1 MSVISRHLHN
11 ANANGDDADD
21 EISNKK
27 SSNKNE
33 KRVHRWK
40 KKEPIVFDTSFRE
53 KKISTPPKNAA
64 EKHHYSISSYF
75 AMTVSLNIL
84 LTTQTYRVFNKVE
97 SQ

>member
-33 KRVHRWK
+33 KRVHRWR

-53 KKISTPPKNAA
+53 KKN
-64 EKHHYSISSYF
+64 
-75 AMTVSLNIL
+75 
-84 LTTQTYRVFNKVE
+84 
-97 SQ
+97 